1 MSENRSVLIT
11 GGAGYLGS
19 IMVGELLTRGF
30 SVTVLDNF
38 MFKQN
43 SLAQC
48 CSNSKFKI
56 VNGDA
61 RNAGVIKSLLEKA
74 DIVIPLAALVGAPI
88 CKKDPIGATSTN
100 LDAQI
105 LLLDEVRDDQWLLL
119 PITNSGYG
127 IGEEGKFC
135 TEESP
140 LNPLSLYGRHKVQV
154 ETRALTRKNSISFR
168 LATVF
173 GMAPRMRT
181 DLLVNDFIY
190 RAVYD
195 RAVVLF
201 ESHFKRNYIHVRDV
215 TRAFLHAIDNF
226 DSMKGEP
233 YNVGLSDA
241 NLSKWE
247 LCERIQ
253 KHIPHFV
260 FLEAPIGEDP
270 DKRDY
275 IVSNDKIEGTGFKP
289 AHSLDDGIQ
298 ELIKGFTMIRNSV
311 YGNV

>member
-19 IMVGELLTRGF
+19 IMVGELLARGF
-30 SVTVLDNF
+30 AVSVLDNF

-43 SLAQC
+43 SLAAHC
-48 CSNSKFKI
+48 ANPKFTI

-61 RNAGVIKSLLEKA
+61 RNSDLMKSLLAKA

-100 LDAQI
+100 LDAQM
-105 LLLDEVRDDQWLLL
+105 LLLDEVRDDQWLLM

-154 ETRALTRKNSISFR
+154 ENRALERENSLSFR

-181 DLLVNDFIY
+181 DLLVNDFVY
-190 RAVYD
+190 RAVND

-215 TRAFLHAIDNF
+215 TRAFIHAIDNF
-226 DSMKGEP
+226 DAMKGGP

-275 IVSNDKIEGTGFKP
+275 IVSNEKIEATGFKP
-289 AHSLDDGIQ
+289 AHSLDDGI
-298 ELIKGFTMIRNSV
+298 EDLIKGYTMISNIV